1 MKKLLPILSA
11 VIFVATACKKTT
23 EHPTTPTGPR
33 TEVPNEIRGN
43 WMFGNFSMT
52 EYWSQDPY
60 EYLGNGLELAF
71 AFTFN
76 ADGTYTQYF
85 TSSSVINGATT
96 YQQSVTKG
104 TLEVDAE
111 NKIIK
116 TNPYTSHYKRTQS
129 GRIVEEKDMPN
140 DKLTPS
146 TYYYER
152 GMETSGSQAL
162 YLRLESTEDPLT

>member
-1 MKKLLPILSA
+1 
-11 VIFVATACKKTT
+11 
-23 EHPTTPTGPR
+23 
-33 TEVPNEIRGN
+33 
-43 WMFGNFSMT
+43 MFGNFSMT

-60 EYLGNGLELAF
+60 EYLGNGLQLAF
-71 AFTFN
+71 AFTFFN

-85 TSSSVINGATT
+85 TSSSVMNGATI

-116 TNPYTSHYKRTQS
+116 TYPYTSHYKRTQS
-129 GRIVEEKDMPN
+129 GRVVEEKDMPT

-146 TYYYER
+146 TYYYDR
-152 GMETSGSQAL
+152 GVETNGPQAL
-162 YLRLESTEDPLT
+162 HLKLDDTEEPLTFLQKP